1 MIPPTPFPGNF
12 HNRGYLYGS
21 HGCFGGGH
29 HGGVYHGG
37 YSQPC
42 QSCQSGYVTEYQAMP
57 NQVEYAMQQPVPQ
70 AQMHVAH
77 QAPQR
82 TQIVRPAAK
91 KSGFGGL
98 RLASLT
104 ELFD

>member
-1 MIPPTPFPGNF
+1 
-12 HNRGYLYGS
+12 
-21 HGCFGGGH
+21 
-29 HGGVYHGG
+29 
-37 YSQPC
+37 
-42 QSCQSGYVTEYQAMP
+42 VTEYQAMP